1 MYITKRLNGMKLS
14 GEELQ
19 DNILLWYGIVN
30 LTLPTECDGCGY
42 KLLLPYNLSCLKERL
57 VLAQNNNATKEWGTI
72 SDRAL
77 NP

>member
-1 MYITKRLNGMKLS
+1 MYITKRLNGMALS
-14 GEELQ
+14 REELQ
-19 DNILLWYGIVN
+19 DNLLLWYVIVT

-42 KLLLPYNLSCLKERL
+42 KLLVPHNLPCLKEIL
-57 VLAQNNNATKEWGTI
+57 VLAQHNNATKEWGAI